1 MKVIGI
7 TGGVG
12 CGKSLVM
19 EEFAKTYPAWIIKAD
34 DVAKELMKK
43 NGTAWTKI
51 RDVFGKAILTDDGEI
66 DRKQLA
72 GIVFHNKNKLM
83 VLNSIVHPSVKKK
96 IMEDVT
102 KYRIEDSRK
111 YCLVEAALLIEDHY
125 EVICDEFWYIY
136 SDEAVRRERLKS
148 SRGYSDEKID
158 SMLKNQLSE
167 EKFRQACRYTIDNSK
182 SMTDTMEQIK
192 KILED

>member
-12 CGKSLVM
+12 CGKSSVM

-51 RDVFGKAILTDDGEI
+51 RDVFGDAILTDDGEI